1 MGEDAGCWVGG
12 VMLGRSTELGVG
24 CGLGGSGGLRVGIGP
39 VGRRLE
45 RGVWCES
52 FKIWVWVTVGGEVRG
67 VVELVCKLDLMV
79 VGRVWGG
86 EE

>member
-1 MGEDAGCWVGG
+1 M
-12 VMLGRSTELGVG
+12 
-24 CGLGGSGGLRVGIGP
+24 
-39 VGRRLE
+39 
-45 RGVWCES
+45 WCES